1 MTIEVFVKAERSR
14 HVVLLTV
21 PEVGRVGTAVWDL
34 VNPGLPPGVSQTA
47 PNVMVVCA
55 DHEQAAQWAAAAPAE
70 HRAHAVTGLAR
81 SAALLRE
88 GRVGLLAGSPADLAA
103 LVARSALKL
112 GPVETVVLAWPES
125 FSDDVDTLL
134 AEAPEARR
142 IVLSWNPPALGDFLD
157 RHARRAEVV
166 GDLPLDQDG
175 RPLKPVCSARYA
187 VVGAPRRQAAVREAL
202 DALRA
207 VRPYVWNGGPG
218 SPPASGVDAVVA
230 TVLPTRDELVVLA
243 GVAPAV
249 VLVTASQL
257 PYLKSIASLTP
268 LALPGEADRAQD
280 RAAALRAGIAERLE
294 RGEVDAELALLEP
307 LFERWDPAEVAGA
320 VLALSRQP
328 SAVSQEPPE
337 SPGAAAAWVKL
348 FVTVGKKDKAGAK
361 DLVGALIR
369 EVGLEKGQIGRI
381 EVRETHS
388 LVEVAPAVA
397 EQAVRRLSGVSI
409 RGRRVTARVDRGS

>member
-1 MTIEVFVKAERSR
+1 VKVERSR
-14 HVVLLTV
+14 HVVLVTV
-21 PEVGRVGTAVWDL
+21 PDVGRVDIAVWDSL
-34 VNPGLPPGVSQTA
+34 TPGQRPGVSSPGPT
-47 PNVMVVCA
+47 VVVVCA
-55 DHEQAAQWAAAAPAE
+55 DSEQAAQWAEAAPLQY
-70 HRAHAVTGLAR
+70 RAHAVTGLAR
-81 SAALLRE
+81 SAAVLKE
-88 GRVGLLAGSPADLAA
+88 GRAGLLAGSAADLAA

-112 GPVETVVLAWPES
+112 QSVDTIVLAWPES
-125 FSDDVDTLL
+125 FSDAVDALL

-142 IVLSWNPPALGDFLD
+142 VVLSWNPPALGEFLE

-187 VVGAPRRQAAVREAL
+187 VVAAARRHAAAREAL

-207 VRPYVWNGGPG
+207 VRPYVWNGGPS

-230 TVLPTRDELVVLA
+230 TVLPSRQELAALAGIAPPVVLI
-243 GVAPAV
+243 
-249 VLVTASQL
+249 TASQL
-257 PYLKSIASLTP
+257 AYLKSIAALTP
-268 LALPGEADRAQD
+268 LALPSEGDRAQD
-280 RAAALRAGIAERLE
+280 RAAALRARIAARLE
-294 RGEVDAELALLEP
+294 QGEVDAELALLEP

-328 SAVSQEPPE
+328 SAVSEEPLE
-337 SPGAAAAWVKL
+337 TPGVTGSWVRV

-397 EQAVRRLSGVSI
+397 EQAVRRLGGVSI
-409 RGRRVTARVDRGS
+409 RGRRVTARVDRSP